1 MQFKFFLKL
10 CAVRFSDEHLLGRI
24 GKIIIWYTE
33 LTSKP
38 SHLLTL
44 TGLANPVGMLGR
56 LGLVMLCAGLVLAGC
71 KPKKPVAPPTP
82 DTTQKPANPAPP
94 SPLISRQDLFSNP
107 VQYQGRI
114 SPDGA
119 KVSWLAL
126 SDGALNL
133 FVADADGSTPPK
145 QYTFGKD
152 GVELHRWTPNSA
164 YILYAG
170 TFADTKT
177 TRVFALNVQTGAVR
191 DLVPVNEGDY
201 VWLVGVSKNW
211 PNTALVRLRRAG
223 QPNFDLYRIDLE
235 SGEKTLVAKNP
246 GFAYWVTDSDY
257 VPRLGIRK
265 NKNGSQTWIVLEPDG
280 AALSLFS
287 VAAEDVPRTRPEQ
300 MDATSTSLYLVDGR
314 GREFSAFTRIDLQ
327 TGEQEILATGRDGD
341 IETTLFHPITAQP
354 LAYFT
359 NGPRPHWQSLS
370 AGFQPILDQLEKN
383 LGPRFFILAA
393 TNTAEQLVIYSDRP
407 DQPGIYSLYDLEKD
421 KITTLFETMPAL
433 ENRKL
438 TKSEVLKI
446 RARDGLELTTY
457 FTPARSD
464 HPTKAPLVVLP
475 QPWLNSRVEYGFD
488 PRIQWL
494 SNRGYN
500 VLEVNTRGAVGLG
513 KSYTEAGTGNGIL
526 LAKTDLEDAVNT
538 VLDNELADKS
548 RIAGFGWGNGGRT
561 VLNFAALKD
570 SPLRCALVIDP
581 IIDMQNIIMQGREKG
596 QSSRYIRWLA
606 GAQGRPTTRL
616 AMAISPHSHTNSI
629 KAQVLVLQ
637 SHANPM
643 LDPDIARQFVKDIR
657 QNGGNAAMVYFPEFK
672 EKLFGQPDF
681 IPFAAL
687 SEAFLAKCL
696 DGQAEPVGDTLD
708 TLTMEVNAGPAGV
721 PGLELR

>member
-1 MQFKFFLKL
+1 
-10 CAVRFSDEHLLGRI
+10 
-24 GKIIIWYTE
+24 
-33 LTSKP
+33 
-38 SHLLTL
+38 
-44 TGLANPVGMLGR
+44 
-56 LGLVMLCAGLVLAGC
+56 MLCAGLALAGC
-71 KPKKPVAPPTP
+71 KPKKPNTPETPTVSQHPAKPVAP
-82 DTTQKPANPAPP
+82 N
-94 SPLISRQDLFSNP
+94 PLISRQALFSNP

-170 TFADTKT
+170 AFAATKT

-235 SGEKTLVAKNP
+235 SGKKTLVAKNP

-265 NKNGSQTWIVLEPDG
+265 NKNGGQTWIVLEPGG
-280 AALSLFS
+280 AALPLFS
-287 VAAEDVPRTRPEQ
+287 VKAGDVPRTRPEQ
-300 MDATSTSLYLVDGR
+300 MDATSTSLYLIDGR

-327 TGEQEILATGRDGD
+327 TGEQEILATGKNGD

-370 AGFQPILDQLEKN
+370 TGFQPILDQLEKT

-438 TKSEVLKI
+438 AKSEIFKI
-446 RARDGLELTTY
+446 KARDGLELITY

-513 KSYTEAGTGNGIL
+513 KSYTEAGTTNGIL
-526 LAKTDLEDAVNT
+526 LAKTDLEDAVGA
-538 VLDNELADKS
+538 VLDKGLADKT
-548 RIAGFGWGNGGRT
+548 RIAGFGWGNGGRV
-561 VLNFAALKD
+561 VLNFAALRD
-570 SPLRCALVIDP
+570 SALRCALVIDP
-581 IIDMQNIIMQGREKG
+581 IIDMRHVIMNGKEKG
-596 QSSRYIRWLA
+596 PAGRYMRWLA
-606 GAQGRPTTRL
+606 GAQSRPNPTL
-616 AMAISPHSHTNSI
+616 LKAVSPLSHADTI
-629 KAQVLVLQ
+629 KARVLVLQ
-637 SHANPM
+637 SHTNPM
-643 LDPDIARQFVKDIR
+643 LDPNITRQFVKDIR
-657 QNGGNAAMVYFPEFK
+657 QSGGDAAMVYFPEFK
-672 EKLFGQPDF
+672 EKLFGQPEF

-687 SEAFLAKCL
+687 SEAFLAQCL

-708 TLTMEVNAGPAGV
+708 ALTMEVNAGPAGV
-721 PGLELR
+721 PGLELRQAE

>member
-1 MQFKFFLKL
+1 M
-10 CAVRFSDEHLLGRI
+10 G
-24 GKIIIWYTE
+24 T
-33 LTSKP
+33 
-38 SHLLTL
+38 
-44 TGLANPVGMLGR
+44 LGR
-56 LGLVMLCAGLVLAGC
+56 LGLVILCAGLALAGC
-71 KPKKPVAPPTP
+71 KPKKPVIPETP
-82 DTTQKPANPAPP
+82 ESTRQPEKPDN
-94 SPLISRQDLFSNP
+94 LISRVALFSDP

-170 TFADTKT
+170 TFAATKT

-201 VWLVGVSKNW
+201 VWLVSVSKNW

-235 SGEKTLVAKNP
+235 SGEKALVAKNP

-265 NKNGSQTWIVLEPDG
+265 NGDGGQTWIVLEADG
-280 AALSLFS
+280 TALPLFS
-287 VAAEDVPRTRPEQ
+287 VKASDVSRTRPEQ
-300 MDATSTSLYLVDGR
+300 MDATSTSLYLIDGR

-327 TGEQEILATGRDGD
+327 TGEQEILATGKDGD

-370 AGFQPILDQLEKN
+370 AGFQPILDRLEKT

-407 DQPGIYSLYDLEKD
+407 DQPGIYSLYNLEKD

-438 TKSEVLKI
+438 AKSEIIRI
-446 RARDGLELTTY
+446 RARDGFELVTY
-457 FTPARSD
+457 FTPARVGR
-464 HPTKAPLVVLP
+464 PAIAPLIVLP
-475 QPWLNSRVEYGFD
+475 QPWLNSRVFYGFD

-500 VLEVNTRGAVGLG
+500 VLEVNTRGASGLG
-513 KSYTEAGTGNGIL
+513 KSYALAGTGKGIL
-526 LAKTDLEDAVNT
+526 QAKTDLEDAINT
-538 VLDNELADKS
+538 ILDNGLADRT
-548 RIAGFGWGNGGRT
+548 RIAGFGWDNGGRT
-561 VLNFAALKD
+561 ILNLAALSN
-570 SPLRCALVIDP
+570 SPLRCALVVDPLIDLAG
-581 IIDMQNIIMQGREKG
+581 IINGGDQKDDSARF
-596 QSSRYIRWLA
+596 SRWLA
-606 GAQGRPTTRL
+606 GMDGAPDPL
-616 AMAISPHSHTNSI
+616 LVKAVSPLSHADTI
-629 KAQVLVLQ
+629 KAQVLILQ
-637 SHANPM
+637 SHINKI
-643 LDPDIARQFVKDIR
+643 LDPDIARQFVKRVR
-657 QNGGNAAMVYFPEFK
+657 QNGGDAAMVYFPEID
-672 EKLFGQPDF
+672 EKLFGQPEF

-687 SEAFLAKCL
+687 SEAFLAQCL
-696 DGQAEPVGDTLD
+696 GGKAEPVGDTLD
-708 TLTMEVNAGPAGV
+708 TLTMEVNSGPAGV

>member
-1 MQFKFFLKL
+1 VLLDSVLNNSWYAKL
-10 CAVRFSDEHLLGRI
+10 ILNSPIA
-24 GKIIIWYTE
+24 KTM
-33 LTSKP
+33 
-38 SHLLTL
+38 
-44 TGLANPVGMLGR
+44 TGLANPVGKLGR
-56 LGLVMLCAGLVLAGC
+56 LGFVVLCAGLVLAGC
-71 KPKKPVAPPTP
+71 KPNTPTKPDTPPAPQQPMEPVAS
-82 DTTQKPANPAPP
+82 
-94 SPLISRQDLFSNP
+94 SPLISRDALFSDP

-133 FVADADGSTPPK
+133 FVADADSSTPPK

-164 YILYAG
+164 YIIYAS

-191 DLVPVNEGDY
+191 DLVPVNDGDY
-201 VWLVGVSKNW
+201 VWLVSVSKNW
-211 PNTALVRLRRAG
+211 PNTVLVRLRRAG

-235 SGEKTLVAKNP
+235 SGEKTLIAKNP

-265 NKNGSQTWIVLEPDG
+265 NEDGGQSWIMLEPDG
-280 AALSLFS
+280 AALPLFS
-287 VAAEDVPRTRPEQ
+287 VKASDVSRTRPEQ
-300 MDATSTSLYLVDGR
+300 MDATSTSLYLIDGR
-314 GREFSAFTRIDLQ
+314 DRKFSAFTRIDLQ
-327 TGEQEILATGRDGD
+327 TGEQEILATGKDGD

-370 AGFQPILDQLEKN
+370 AGFQPILDQLEKT

-433 ENRKL
+433 EKRKL
-438 TKSEVLKI
+438 AKSEIIKI
-446 RARDGLELTTY
+446 RARDELELVTY
-457 FTPARSD
+457 FTPAQVDS
-464 HPTKAPLVVLP
+464 PAKAPLVVLP
-475 QPWLNSRVEYGFD
+475 QPWLNSRVYYGFD

-526 LAKTDLEDAVNT
+526 LAKNDLEDAVNT
-538 VLDNELADKS
+538 VLDNGMADKS
-548 RIAGFGWGNGGRT
+548 RVAGYGWDNGGRT
-561 VLNFAALKD
+561 ILNFAALKD
-570 SPLRCALVIDP
+570 SPLRCALVVDP
-581 IIDMQNIIMQGREKG
+581 IIDMASIINGDKQKDGSARFV
-596 QSSRYIRWLA
+596 RWLA
-606 GAQGRPTTRL
+606 GSADHPDPML
-616 AMAISPHSHTNSI
+616 VKAVSPLSHADSI
-629 KAQVLVLQ
+629 KASVLVLQ
-637 SHANPM
+637 SHTNQS
-643 LDPDIARQFVKDIR
+643 LDPDIARKFVKDIR
-657 QNGGNAAMVYFPEFK
+657 KDGGDAAMVYFPEID
-672 EKLFGQPDF
+672 EKLFGQPEF

-687 SEAFLAKCL
+687 SEAFLAQCL
-696 DGQAEPVGDTLD
+696 GGKAEPVGDTLD

-721 PGLELR
+721 PGLDLP

>member
-1 MQFKFFLKL
+1 M
-10 CAVRFSDEHLLGRI
+10 
-24 GKIIIWYTE
+24 
-33 LTSKP
+33 
-38 SHLLTL
+38 TL
-44 TGLANPVGMLGR
+44 TGLANPMGMLGR
-56 LGLVMLCAGLVLAGC
+56 LGLVMLCAALVLAGC
-71 KPKKPVAPPTP
+71 KPKKPSTPQTPTATQE
-82 DTTQKPANPAPP
+82 TTKPVTPN
-94 SPLISRQDLFSNP
+94 PLISRQDLFSNP

-223 QPNFDLYRIDLE
+223 QPNFDLYRINLE

-265 NKNGSQTWIVLEPDG
+265 NKNGSQTWIVLGPG
-280 AALSLFS
+280 GTALPLLS
-287 VAAEDVPRTRPEQ
+287 VKADDVPRTRPEQ
-300 MDATSTSLYLVDGR
+300 MDATSTSLYLIDGR
-314 GREFSAFTRIDLQ
+314 DREFSAFTRIDLQ
-327 TGEQEILATGRDGD
+327 TGEQEILATGKDGD

-370 AGFQPILDQLEKN
+370 TGFQPILDQLEKT

-407 DQPGIYSLYDLEKD
+407 DQPGVYSLYDLEAD

-438 TKSEVLKI
+438 AKSEILKI
-446 RARDGLELTTY
+446 QARDGMELTAY
-457 FTPARSD
+457 FTPARGEQ
-464 HPTKAPLVVLP
+464 PTRAPLVVLP

-513 KSYTEAGTGNGIL
+513 KSYTEAGTGKGIL
-526 LAKTDLEDAVNT
+526 LAKTDLEDAVNA
-538 VLDNELADKS
+538 VLDNELADKT
-548 RIAGFGWGNGGRT
+548 RVAGFGWGNGGRMI
-561 VLNFAALKD
+561 LNLAALKG
-570 SPLRCALVIDP
+570 SPLQCALVIDP
-581 IIDMQNIIMQGREKG
+581 IIDVQNAIMNGQQKG
-596 QSSRYIRWLA
+596 QAKRYIRWLA
-606 GAQGRPTTRL
+606 GTQGRPDPRL
-616 AMAISPHSHTNSI
+616 AKAISPLSHTNSI
-629 KAQVLVLQ
+629 KASVLLLQ
-637 SHANPM
+637 SHTNAM
-643 LDPDIARQFVKDIR
+643 LDPDLARQFVKDIR
-657 QNGGNAAMVYFPEFK
+657 QNGGNAAMVYFPEIT
-672 EKLFGQPDF
+672 EKLFGQPEF
-681 IPFAAL
+681 IPYAAL

-696 DGQAEPVGDTLD
+696 DGQAEPVGNTLD

-721 PGLELR
+721 PGLKLRQAE